1 MSLQPY
7 TTLQILPVLF
17 RACHTD
23 CLILDTPSWHVWGN
37 LLGAPLSSG
46 PDMDNFP
53 WTLTAGMDV
62 ITGVAYTPVS
72 SALNF
77 HSADGSQRTANRLVL
92 HPTPEGPFHERS
104 FSCTMQIYTALHFM
118 AQPVFPIYELEIFPV
133 VVPIRAW
140 SKLITGKV
148 VFHYLDSVA
157 ARSDFIL
164 QVLRPPWVP
173 LWLRI
178 M

>member
-1 MSLQPY
+1 
-7 TTLQILPVLF
+7 
-17 RACHTD
+17 
-23 CLILDTPSWHVWGN
+23 
-37 LLGAPLSSG
+37 
-46 PDMDNFP
+46 
-53 WTLTAGMDV
+53 MDV

-77 HSADGSQRTANRLVL
+77 HSADGSQRTVNRLVL

-104 FSCTMQIYTALHFM
+104 FSCTMQISTALHFM

-133 VVPIRAW
+133 VVAIRAW
-140 SKLITGKV
+140 SKFIMGKV

-157 ARSDFIL
+157 ARSAFIL

>member
-1 MSLQPY
+1 MHLCPVGQIW
-7 TTLQILPVLF
+7 TT
-17 RACHTD
+17 
-23 CLILDTPSWHVWGN
+23 
-37 LLGAPLSSG
+37 
-46 PDMDNFP
+46 FP